1 MLVLTPTTTNTVN
14 NGILEMSVV
23 VPCFNEEAGLDQ
35 LVERLKTV
43 RRAFEE
49 KVHLEF
55 VLVDDGSTDGTA
67 AGLEARFQP
76 LGFAKVIRHEVNRGI
91 TAAIMTGMNEATHDL
106 VASMDADC
114 TYDPMQLASLLD
126 LMDDQTAMVTAS
138 PYHPRG
144 SVEGVPGW
152 RLMLSKSASWGYGIL
167 LGLSLHTYTS
177 CFRLHRRSYMTKLD
191 IRESGFV
198 GVAEML
204 WQTRRNGGRIVEV
217 PAVLTSRRIGF
228 SKMRTI
234 PVILAHLRL
243 MARIAVDRLLSF
255 NKYSTPKVPH

>member
-1 MLVLTPTTTNTVN
+1 MLVLTPKTQNSTN

-43 RRAFEE
+43 RRAFED

-67 AGLEARFQP
+67 DGLEARFQP
-76 LGFAKVIRHEVNRGI
+76 LGFAKVIRHERNRGI
-91 TAAIMTGMNEATHDL
+91 TAAILTGMNAASHDL

-114 TYDPMQLASLLD
+114 TYDPMQLVALLD
-126 LMDDQTAMVTAS
+126 LMGDQIAMVTAS
-138 PYHPRG
+138 PYHPKG
-144 SVEGVPGW
+144 SVEGVPSW
-152 RLMLSKSASWGYGIL
+152 RLLLSKSASWCYGTL

-177 CFRLHRRSYMTKLD
+177 CFRIHRRSYMTRLN
-191 IRESGFV
+191 IREDGFV

-204 WQTRRNGGRIVEV
+204 WQTRRSGGRIVEV

-243 MARIAVDRLLSF
+243 MARIAMDRVFSF
-255 NKYSTPKVPH
+255 KRYKAVEQ